1 LNPQELGLIGLAP
14 FSFPLVWYDTYRSI
28 SNSDQELV
36 GGRTGKTREKMAEI
50 ILQVE
55 NLVKKYGSFWA
66 VDGISFCVPRGKV
79 VGLLGPNG
87 AGKTTTLQ
95 MLLGVTL
102 KNGGIIKYFGKD
114 FSRHQQYCLQRINFT
129 SAFSTL
135 VGRISAWENLLVFA
149 GLYEINQPKKK
160 IMQLAENLE
169 IADLLS
175 VPYQNLSAGQK
186 TRVNLVKSLL
196 NDPELLLMDEPTA
209 SLDPDIADKTL
220 SLIEDL
226 KKSRNLAILYTS
238 HDMEEVTRICD
249 EVIFLDHGKIVA
261 QDTPLNL
268 TRSISGT
275 QLQLTFNDS
284 KDIIEHYLKAC
295 KYNYNFLSDHIVIID
310 VEVDLIPKILVG
322 ISKTDVEITDIEIR
336 KPTLED
342 VFLRIARGDSRVIS

>member
-1 LNPQELGLIGLAP
+1 
-14 FSFPLVWYDTYRSI
+14 
-28 SNSDQELV
+28 
-36 GGRTGKTREKMAEI
+36 MAEV

-55 NLVKKYGSFWA
+55 NLMKNYGSFRA
-66 VDGISFCVPRGKV
+66 VDGISFSVPRGKV

-87 AGKTTTLQ
+87 AGKTTTIQ

-102 KNGGIIKYFGKD
+102 KNGGIIQYFGKD
-114 FSRHQQYCLQRINFT
+114 FDRHRQYCLQRINFT
-129 SAFSTL
+129 SAFNTL
-135 VGRISAWENLLVFA
+135 LGRVTVWQNLVVFA
-149 GLYEINQPKKK
+149 GLYQVKNPKRK
-160 IMQLAENLE
+160 IMELAKYLE
-169 IADLLS
+169 ITNLLS
-175 VPYQNLSAGQK
+175 ELYQNLSAGQK
-186 TRVNLVKSLL
+186 TRVNFVKSLL

-249 EVIFLDHGKIVA
+249 EVIFLDRGKIVA

-275 QLQLTFNDS
+275 HLYLTFADG
-284 KDIIEHYLKAC
+284 KDIVDEYLKICGYSYKFINNGAV
-295 KYNYNFLSDHIVIID
+295 VIE
-310 VEVDLIPKILVG
+310 VEADLISKLLVG
-322 ISKTDVEITDIEIR
+322 ISKMDVEIKDIEIS

-342 VFLRIARGDSRVIS
+342 VFLQIARGGNRVIS